1 MKKLIFTLSAA
12 MMLSGLPLFTM
23 AQSIESSAVE
33 AGAALLGGLFKSKKK
48 KVKEDTQ
55 DLAYANDYSSSP
67 SASASTQQSDRG
79 AIKIVTG
86 HPDLKVKVRRCE
98 ASGKIL
104 IVDLTFTN
112 VGTSDL
118 DEFSVFATR
127 FSNNNTQTEAIDDEG
142 NVYKDMTVSSSG
154 DPEFTDW
161 SKKFSLIPDVPMK
174 VTFRITGVSEAAE
187 AIARFKIGIHC
198 PALGFSK
205 WEHYITI
212 RNIPI
217 NRDE

>member
-12 MMLSGLPLFTM
+12 MMLSGIPQFTM
-23 AQSIESSAVE
+23 AQSLESTAVE

-55 DLAYANDYSSSP
+55 ELAYANNSNTY
-67 SASASTQQSDRG
+67 ASAETQQSERG

-118 DEFSVFATR
+118 DEFSVYATR

-154 DPEFTDW
+154 DPEYTDW

-174 VTFRITGVSEAAE
+174 VSFRITGVSEAAE
-187 AIARFKIGIHC
+187 AIARFKVGIHC
-198 PALGFSK
+198 PALGFSG
-205 WEHYITI
+205 WQHYITI